1 MKDLE
6 ERDRIR
12 NFQPPIT
19 GEIIMATYGI
29 PPCREIGEI
38 KEVIKNAI
46 LDGEIPNEYEAA
58 YALMERLAAERGLKK
73 VTQQ

>member
-6 ERDRIR
+6 ERDRVR

-19 GEIIMATYGI
+19 GEIIMQTYAI
-29 PPCREIGEI
+29 PPCQLIGQI
-38 KEVIKNAI
+38 KERIKNAI

-58 YALMERLAAERGLKK
+58 YALMEQLAEAHGLKK
-73 VTQQ
+73 Q